1 MSYDEFL
8 RQLGKAG
15 LKIGEFSELIKM
27 NRNSITNCSK
37 TGSVP
42 SHLAVIA
49 TLMGEMAEHQID
61 YRKALS
67 KIEIKAK
74 MPRGAA
80 TIGRFGGSKQGDLK
94 FPQAPGERAN
104 Q

>member
-1 MSYDEFL
+1 MSYEEFL

-37 TGSVP
+37 AGTVP

-49 TLMGEMAEHQID
+49 TLMGEMAEHRID
-61 YRKALS
+61 YKKPLS
-67 KIEIKAK
+67 RIEIKAK

-80 TIGRFGGSKQGDLK
+80 AAGRFGGSRQADLD
-94 FPQAPGERAN
+94 FPN
-104 Q
+104 LTNK